1 MKQTE
6 ENGGLR
12 RISKEEVEQIINSQP
27 ASMAN
32 SLGCGCGC
40 GCGCGSGSG
49 DDWRVVGCG
58 NGTSIDMG
66 SGSGMPGVDRDN
78 PNPYNIHLG

>member
-12 RISKEEVEQIINSQP
+12 RISNEQVEQIINNQP
-27 ASMAN
+27 ANASY
-32 SLGCGCGC
+32 GCGCGY
-40 GCGCGSGSG
+40 GSGSG

-66 SGSGMPGVDRDN
+66 
-78 PNPYNIHLG
+78 

>member
-27 ASMAN
+27 ANASY
-32 SLGCGCGC
+32 GCGCGY
-40 GCGCGSGSG
+40 GSGSG

-58 NGTSIDMG
+58 NGTSIDM
-66 SGSGMPGVDRDN
+66 VQA
-78 PNPYNIHLG
+78 LACLA